1 MYTLT
6 FQRRFPQ
13 QASSLVVTFI
23 EESFCNGN
31 DTLPHSQPAIWNEE
45 ASMEHLENNFNL
57 QAMNAL
63 VWQTSGGNNI
73 PESGNTETVPDLR
86 DREGLLQSCLLG
98 SWM

>member
-1 MYTLT
+1 MEMTPSHTHNQL
-6 FQRRFPQ
+6 
-13 QASSLVVTFI
+13 
-23 EESFCNGN
+23 
-31 DTLPHSQPAIWNEE
+31 IWNEE
-45 ASMEHLENNFNL
+45 ASTEHLENNFNL

-73 PESGNTETVPDLR
+73 PELGNTETVPDLR